1 VRHPGFQNALRLTCA
16 FCYLARVMIS
26 VSGLKKNFGDYEAV
40 KQISFS
46 ISKGEVVALLGPNGA
61 GKTTTMRMLTGYYAP
76 TAGSANVGGHDVQTN
91 RKAVQSLI
99 GYLPESAS
107 SYPDMLV
114 HEFLH
119 FIAQSRS
126 LTAEQ
131 TATGIE
137 KAIKVTDLG
146 KYYNSP
152 IMHLS
157 KGYKQRVGLAA
168 ALLHDPQVLI
178 LDEPTSGLDPNQIN
192 EIRHLIRELSKEKT
206 IILSTH
212 ILKEV
217 EDTCQRAIII
227 SDGRIVLDEK
237 LEKIQRMKEGHE
249 VWELALKGRMP
260 DVVPKIQA
268 LLASGETA
276 TLLSANDV
284 ETRVS
289 AEASA
294 GFNEKLFA
302 LCVAEKWV
310 LRELFM
316 QKQSIE
322 DVFARLTAKSA

>member
-1 VRHPGFQNALRLTCA
+1 
-16 FCYLARVMIS
+16 MIS
-26 VSGLKKNFGDYEAV
+26 VTGLKKNFGDYEAV

-46 ISKGEVVALLGPNGA
+46 IGKGEVVALLGPNGA
-61 GKTTTMRMLTGYYAP
+61 GKTTTMRMLTGFYEP
-76 TAGSANVGGHDVQTN
+76 TAGTATIGGHDVRTA
-91 RKAVQSLI
+91 RREVQSLV

-114 HEFLH
+114 SEFLQ
-119 FIAQSRS
+119 FIAESRN
-126 LTAEQ
+126 LTPEQ
-131 TATGIE
+131 TEKGME
-137 KAIKVTDLG
+137 KAVKVTDLG
-146 KYYNSP
+146 KYLYTP

-192 EIRHLIRELSKEKT
+192 EIRQLIRELSKEKT

-227 SDGRIVLDEK
+227 ADGRIVLDDK
-237 LEKIQRMKEGHE
+237 LEKIQRMKEGRE
-249 VWELALKGRMP
+249 VWEFALKGNQTQ
-260 DVVPKIQA
+260 VLPKIQA
-268 LLASGETA
+268 LLSSGENA
-276 TLLSANDV
+276 AVISANDA
-284 ETRVS
+284 ETRFS
-289 AEASA
+289 AETVA

-302 LCVAEKWV
+302 LAVAEKWT

-322 DVFARLTAKSA
+322 DVFARLTAKNN

>member
-1 VRHPGFQNALRLTCA
+1 
-16 FCYLARVMIS
+16 MIS
-26 VSGLKKNFGDYEAV
+26 VNGLRKNFGEYEAV

-46 ISKGEVVALLGPNGA
+46 IGKGEVVALLGPNGA
-61 GKTTTMRMLTGYYAP
+61 GKTTTMRMLTGFYEP
-76 TAGSANVGGHDVQTN
+76 TAGTATVGGHDVQSD

-114 HEFLH
+114 NEFLH
-119 FIAQSRS
+119 FIAESRNMEPEV
-126 LTAEQ
+126 A
-131 TATGIE
+131 AKGIE
-137 KAIKVTDLG
+137 KAVKVTDLT
-146 KYYNSP
+146 KYLYSP

-237 LEKIQRMKEGHE
+237 LDKIQRMKEGHE
-249 VWELALKGRMP
+249 TWEFSLKGNQASALS
-260 DVVPKIQA
+260 KIQG
-268 LLASGETA
+268 LLHGGESVNISA
-276 TLLSANDV
+276 TSDA
-284 ETRVS
+284 ETRFV
-289 AEASA
+289 AETVA

-302 LCVAEKWV
+302 LCVAEKWT

-322 DVFARLTAKSA
+322 DVFARLTGAQGRSEVGGDRDVHAPTTKNN

>member
-1 VRHPGFQNALRLTCA
+1 
-16 FCYLARVMIS
+16 MIS

-40 KQISFS
+40 KQISFT
-46 ISKGEVVALLGPNGA
+46 IGKGEVVALLGPNGA
-61 GKTTTMRMLTGYYAP
+61 GKTTTMRMLTGFYEP
-76 TAGSANVGGHDVQTN
+76 TAGTATVGGHDVQKD

-114 HEFLH
+114 ADFLN
-119 FIAQSRS
+119 FIAESRNMIPED
-126 LTAEQ
+126 A
-131 TATGIE
+131 ARGIE
-137 KAIKVTDLG
+137 KAIKVTDLA
-146 KYYNSP
+146 KYLHTP

-217 EDTCQRAIII
+217 EDTCERAIII

-237 LEKIQRMKEGHE
+237 LDKIQRMKEGRE
-249 VWELALKGRMP
+249 TWEFALKGNP
-260 DVVPKIQA
+260 AGALEKIKSLIGTDESVSQTSSSDA
-268 LLASGETA
+268 
-276 TLLSANDV
+276 
-284 ETRVS
+284 ETRFA
-289 AEASA
+289 AETGA

-302 LCVAEKWV
+302 LCVNEKWT

-322 DVFARLTAKSA
+322 DVFARLTSKGMDAQGR

>member
-1 VRHPGFQNALRLTCA
+1 
-16 FCYLARVMIS
+16 MIS
-26 VSGLKKNFGDYEAV
+26 VSGLQKNFGEYEAV
-40 KQISFS
+40 KQISFT
-46 ISKGEVVALLGPNGA
+46 IGKGEVVALLGPNGA
-61 GKTTTMRMLTGYYAP
+61 GKTTTMRMLTGFYEP
-76 TAGSANVGGHDVQTN
+76 TGGTATVGGHDVRKD

-114 HEFLH
+114 REFFD
-119 FIAQSRS
+119 FIAQSRN

-131 TATGIE
+131 AQKGIE
-137 KAIKVTDLG
+137 KAVKVTDLD
-146 KYYNSP
+146 KFLNSP
-152 IMHLS
+152 ILHLS

-178 LDEPTSGLDPNQIN
+178 LDEPTSGLDPNQIH
-192 EIRHLIRELSKEKT
+192 EIRQLIRDLSKEKT

-237 LEKIQRMKEGHE
+237 LDAIQRMKEGRE
-249 VWELALKGRMP
+249 TWEIALKGNQSAALT
-260 DVVPKIQA
+260 KIN
-268 LLASGETA
+268 
-276 TLLSANDV
+276 TLLSAGESISVISASDA
-284 ETRVS
+284 ETRFAAQTLV
-289 AEASA
+289 

-302 LCVAEKWV
+302 LCVSEKWT
-310 LRELFM
+310 LREMFM

-322 DVFARLTAKSA
+322 DVFARLTSKNSDGQGR

>member
-1 VRHPGFQNALRLTCA
+1 
-16 FCYLARVMIS
+16 MIS
-26 VSGLKKNFGDYEAV
+26 VSGLKKNFGEYEAV
-40 KQISFS
+40 KTISFS
-46 ISKGEVVALLGPNGA
+46 IGKGEVVALLGPNGA
-61 GKTTTMRMLTGYYAP
+61 GKTTTMRMLTGFYEP
-76 TAGSANVGGHDVQTN
+76 TAGSATIGGHDVQKN
-91 RKAVQSLI
+91 RRAVQSLV

-114 HEFLH
+114 SEFLS
-119 FIAQSRS
+119 FIAQSRN
-126 LTAEQ
+126 LTAEK
-131 TATGIE
+131 TEKGME
-137 KAIKVTDLG
+137 KAVQVTDLT
-146 KYYNSP
+146 KYLYTP

-227 SDGRIVLDEK
+227 ADGRIVLDDK
-237 LEKIQRMKEGHE
+237 LEKIQRMKEGRE
-249 VWELALKGRMP
+249 IWEFALKGNLTGA
-260 DVVPKIQA
+260 VQKIQS
-268 LLASGETA
+268 LLGGDESV
-276 TLLSANDV
+276 SVISSNDV
-284 ETRVS
+284 ETRFS
-289 AEASA
+289 AETVS

-302 LCVAEKWV
+302 LAVGERWT
-310 LRELFM
+310 LREMFL

-322 DVFARLTAKSA
+322 NVFARLTAKATDGQAQ

>member
-1 VRHPGFQNALRLTCA
+1 
-16 FCYLARVMIS
+16 MIS
-26 VSGLKKNFGDYEAV
+26 VNGLRKNFGEYEAV

-46 ISKGEVVALLGPNGA
+46 IGKGEVVALLGPNGA
-61 GKTTTMRMLTGYYAP
+61 GKTTTMRMLTGFYEP
-76 TAGSANVGGHDVQTN
+76 TSGAATVGGLDVQKD

-114 HEFLH
+114 DEFLH
-119 FIAQSRS
+119 FIAESRG
-126 LTAEQ
+126 LTAE
-131 TATGIE
+131 AAASGIE
-137 KAIKVTDLG
+137 KAVKVTDLG
-146 KYYNSP
+146 KYLYSP

-192 EIRHLIRELSKEKT
+192 EIRLLIRELSKEKT

-237 LEKIQRMKEGHE
+237 LDKIQRMKEGHE
-249 VWELALKGRMP
+249 TWEFSLKGNQSSAL
-260 DVVPKIQA
+260 PKIQG
-268 LLASGETA
+268 LLQTGESVSISASSDA
-276 TLLSANDV
+276 
-284 ETRVS
+284 ETRFVAITGS
-289 AEASA
+289 
-294 GFNEKLFA
+294 GFNERLFT
-302 LCVAEKWV
+302 LCVAEKWI

-322 DVFARLTAKSA
+322 DVFARLTMKNN

>member
-1 VRHPGFQNALRLTCA
+1 
-16 FCYLARVMIS
+16 MIS
-26 VSGLKKNFGDYEAV
+26 VSALKKNFGAYEAV

-46 ISKGEVVALLGPNGA
+46 IGKGEVVALLGPNGA
-61 GKTTTMRMLTGYYAP
+61 GKTTTMRMLTGFYEP
-76 TAGSANVGGHDVQTN
+76 SSGTATVGGHDVQKN
-91 RKAVQSLI
+91 RKAVQALI

-114 HEFLH
+114 SEFLE
-119 FIAQSRS
+119 FIAESREMEKE
-126 LTAEQ
+126 A
-131 TATGIE
+131 AAKGIA
-137 KAIKVTDLG
+137 KAVKVTDLG
-146 KYYNSP
+146 KYLYSP

-192 EIRHLIRELSKEKT
+192 EIRQLIRELSKEKT

-217 EDTCQRAIII
+217 EDTCERAIII

-237 LEKIQRMKEGHE
+237 LEKIQRMKEGRE
-249 VWELALKGRMP
+249 TWEFALKGNQASALG
-260 DVVPKIQA
+260 KIQGLVGA
-268 LLASGETA
+268 GESVQLASTSDA
-276 TLLSANDV
+276 
-284 ETRVS
+284 ETRFN
-289 AEASA
+289 AETTA

-302 LCVAEKWV
+302 LCVSEKWV

-322 DVFARLTAKSA
+322 DVFARLTAKNN

>member
-1 VRHPGFQNALRLTCA
+1 
-16 FCYLARVMIS
+16 MIS
-26 VSGLKKNFGDYEAV
+26 VTALKKNFGAYEAV

-46 ISKGEVVALLGPNGA
+46 IGKGEVVALLGPNGA
-61 GKTTTMRMLTGYYAP
+61 GKTTTMRMLTGFYEP
-76 TAGSANVGGHDVQTN
+76 TAGTATVGGHDVQKS
-91 RKAVQSLI
+91 RKEVQALI

-114 HEFLH
+114 VEFLE
-119 FIAQSRS
+119 FIAESRDMDKES
-126 LTAEQ
+126 A
-131 TATGIE
+131 AKGIA
-137 KAIKVTDLG
+137 KAVKVTDLG
-146 KYYNSP
+146 KYLYSP

-192 EIRHLIRELSKEKT
+192 EIRQLIRDLSKEKT

-227 SDGRIVLDEK
+227 ADGRIVLDEK
-237 LEKIQRMKEGHE
+237 LEKIQRMKEGRE
-249 VWELALKGRMP
+249 SWEFALKGNQASALG
-260 DVVPKIQA
+260 KIQS
-268 LLASGETA
+268 LLSSGENVQV
-276 TLLSANDV
+276 LSTSDA
-284 ETRVS
+284 ETRFS
-289 AEASA
+289 AETSA
-294 GFNEKLFA
+294 GFNEKLYQ
-302 LCVAEKWV
+302 LCVSEKWT

-322 DVFARLTAKSA
+322 DVFARLTAKTN

>member
-1 VRHPGFQNALRLTCA
+1 
-16 FCYLARVMIS
+16 MIS
-26 VSGLKKNFGDYEAV
+26 VSGLKKNFGEYEAV

-46 ISKGEVVALLGPNGA
+46 IGKGEVVALLGPNGA
-61 GKTTTMRMLTGYYAP
+61 GKTTTMRMLTGFYEP
-76 TAGSANVGGHDVQTN
+76 TAGTATVGGHDVQTD

-114 HEFLH
+114 SEFLH
-119 FIAQSRS
+119 FIAESRNLS
-126 LTAEQ
+126 AE
-131 TATGIE
+131 ATERGID
-137 KAIKVTDLG
+137 KAVKVTDLT
-146 KYYNSP
+146 KYLYSP

-192 EIRHLIRELSKEKT
+192 EIRQLIRDLSKEKT

-217 EDTCQRAIII
+217 EDTCERAIII
-227 SDGRIVLDEK
+227 ADGRIVLDEK
-237 LEKIQRMKEGHE
+237 LDKIQRMKEGRE
-249 VWELALKGRMP
+249 SWEFALKGN
-260 DVVPKIQA
+260 QSGA
-268 LLASGETA
+268 LEKVRTLMGAGEEVSLISASDA
-276 TLLSANDV
+276 
-284 ETRVS
+284 ETRFA
-289 AEASA
+289 AETGS

-302 LCVAEKWV
+302 LCVAEKWT

-322 DVFARLTAKSA
+322 DVFARLTAKGMDAQGR